1 MKRQFFF
8 KVLIAGDASVGKT
21 SLVHRYVE
29 GVFIDTT
36 TMTVG
41 LDFRLTQVEVENAF
55 CQLQLWDIGGQERF
69 RFMVDNYIPGAAGA
83 LLLFDIT
90 SMPSFVNI
98 AKWVQI
104 LRTHDYNL
112 PIVLVGTKYDLEEFS
127 MVGDYYAE
135 LTKKRF
141 QIIDYIKTSAKIGLN
156 VENVFDLLV
165 KHLVTRTGKV
175 PEKEDVIEGDELKLK
190 ESELEESESDEPDLW
205 VKNNEKNE

>member
-1 MKRQFFF
+1 MKRNFFF
-8 KVLIAGDASVGKT
+8 KILIAGDASVGKT
-21 SLVHRYVE
+21 TIVHRYVE
-29 GVFIDTT
+29 GIFVDTA

-41 LDFRLTQVEVENAF
+41 LDFQLAQIDMEDVV

-69 RFMVDNYIPGAAGA
+69 RFMVDKYIPGAAGA

-104 LRTHDYNL
+104 LRTVNHKL

-141 QIIDYIKTSAKIGLN
+141 QMIDYVKTSAKIGLN
-156 VENVFDLLV
+156 VENVFNILT
-165 KHLVTRTGKV
+165 KYLVTRTGKLSQKAEV
-175 PEKEDVIEGDELKLK
+175 SETGVSDWEEN
-190 ESELEESESDEPDLW
+190 ESEKADSEVLDNG
-205 VKNNEKNE
+205 NNG

>member
-21 SLVHRYVE
+21 TLVHRYVE
-29 GVFIDTT
+29 GVFIDTA

-41 LDFRLTQVEVENAF
+41 VDFLLTKLEIEDVV

-69 RFMVDNYIPGAAGA
+69 RFMVDKYIPGAAGA

-104 LRTHDYNL
+104 LRTHDHKL

-141 QIIDYIKTSAKIGLN
+141 QMIDYQKTSAKIGLN
-156 VENVFDLLV
+156 VEGVFDLLV
-165 KHLVTRTGKV
+165 RNLIQKSGKLTSKEEV
-175 PEKEDVIEGDELKLK
+175 PETEV
-190 ESELEESESDEPDLW
+190 SEWEESDS
-205 VKNNEKNE
+205 